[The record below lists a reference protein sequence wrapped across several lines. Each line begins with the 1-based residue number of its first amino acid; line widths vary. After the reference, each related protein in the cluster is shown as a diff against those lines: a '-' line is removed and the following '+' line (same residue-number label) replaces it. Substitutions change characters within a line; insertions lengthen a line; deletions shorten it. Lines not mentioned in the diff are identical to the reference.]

1 MWKQVII
8 QKSYSPWIS
17 PLNLVM
23 KKKSDDALIVER
35 WMILGYVIKMV
46 LNQIL
51 KIFARFWNGQKMLLK
66 YVKCYEWLRVWPLI
80 HITKK
85 DVPFQMDWKL
95 QYSFCKNWRI
105 SYRTRYYGLSD
116 VKWRI
121 YSKKKTDASCYNA
134 GAVLVKYK
142 MAKKELFYVPVW
154 PWRRPRIVIIAS
166 LTENYQQ

>member
-1 MWKQVII
+1 MKTGY
-8 QKSYSPWIS
+8 YSEVLFSMDIPFESSHKEKVRRCIDCRKV
-17 PLNLVM
+17 N
-23 KKKSDDALIVER
+23 DY
-35 WMILGYVIKMV
+35 GYVIKMV

-105 SYRTRYYGLSD
+105 FYRTRYYGLSD

-121 YSKKKTDASCYNA
+121 YSKKNLM
-134 GAVLVKYK
+134 LVVTTL
-142 MAKKELFYVPVW
+142 ELF
-154 PWRRPRIVIIAS
+154 
-166 LTENYQQ
+166 

>member
-1 MWKQVII
+1 MKTGY
-8 QKSYSPWIS
+8 YSEVLFSMDIPFESSHEEKVRRCIDCRKVND
-17 PLNLVM
+17 PRLC
-23 KKKSDDALIVER
+23 D
-35 WMILGYVIKMV
+35 KMV

-105 SYRTRYYGLSD
+105 SYRTRFYGLSD

-121 YSKKKTDASCYNA
+121 YSKKKLM
-134 GAVLVKYK
+134 LVVTTL
-142 MAKKELFYVPVW
+142 ELF
-154 PWRRPRIVIIAS
+154 
-166 LTENYQQ
+166 

>member
-1 MWKQVII
+1 MDIPFESSHEEKVRRCIDCRKVNDPRLCDKDGI
-8 QKSYSPWIS
+8 EPNPENICK
-17 PLNLVM
+17 
-23 KKKSDDALIVER
+23 
-35 WMILGYVIKMV
+35 ILE
-46 LNQIL
+46 
-51 KIFARFWNGQKMLLK
+51 WPKMLLK

-154 PWRRPRIVIIAS
+154 PWTRPRIVIIAA

>member
-1 MWKQVII
+1 
-8 QKSYSPWIS
+8 
-17 PLNLVM
+17 M
-23 KKKSDDALIVER
+23 KT
-35 WMILGYVIKMV
+35 GYYLEVLFSMDIPFESSHEEKVRRCIDCRKVNDPRLCDKMV

-95 QYSFCKNWRI
+95 QYIFCKNWRI

-121 YSKKKTDASCYNA
+121 YSKKKLM
-134 GAVLVKYK
+134 LVVTTL
-142 MAKKELFYVPVW
+142 ELF
-154 PWRRPRIVIIAS
+154 
-166 LTENYQQ
+166 

>member
-1 MWKQVII
+1 MKTGY
-8 QKSYSPWIS
+8 YSEVLFSMDIPFESSHEEKVRRCIDCRKVND
-17 PLNLVM
+17 PRLC
-23 KKKSDDALIVER
+23 D
-35 WMILGYVIKMV
+35 KMV

-121 YSKKKTDASCYNA
+121 YSKKKLM
-134 GAVLVKYK
+134 LVVTTL
-142 MAKKELFYVPVW
+142 ELF
-154 PWRRPRIVIIAS
+154 
-166 LTENYQQ
+166 

>member
-1 MWKQVII
+1 
-8 QKSYSPWIS
+8 
-17 PLNLVM
+17 M
-23 KKKSDDALIVER
+23 KT
-35 WMILGYVIKMV
+35 GYYLEVLFSMDIPFESSHEEKVRRCIDCRKVNDPRLCDKMV

-121 YSKKKTDASCYNA
+121 YSKKKLM
-134 GAVLVKYK
+134 LVVTTL
-142 MAKKELFYVPVW
+142 ELF
-154 PWRRPRIVIIAS
+154 
-166 LTENYQQ
+166 